1 MNEMDQER
9 RQLAA
14 SRSMAAAAKAE
25 EMLTRYL
32 KQAWEA
38 AGLTWT
44 DDNDAEVGE
53 IVSLITEAAADA
65 AQARG

>member
-14 SRSMAAAAKAE
+14 SRSTAAAAKAGE
-25 EMLTRYL
+25 LLSHYL
-32 KQAWEA
+32 QMAWEA
-38 AGLTWT
+38 AGLGW
-44 DDNDAEVGE
+44 DGDNIAEVGE
-53 IVSLITEAAADA
+53 IVSLITEAAAEA